1 MPRRRADG
9 GSGVIRCE
17 VCVRCSAGRKRDT
30 WAQNPSTG
38 EQGLPAVSYEPPG
51 TYPEA
56 LTETAS

>member
-1 MPRRRADG
+1 M
-9 GSGVIRCE
+9 IRCE
-17 VCVRCSAGRKRDT
+17 VCVPAAAPAASDK

>member
-1 MPRRRADG
+1 M
-9 GSGVIRCE
+9 IRCE